1 METSLQPGM
10 SASRVSSMSTLFRS
24 DGTLATGTFP
34 AFLAASIICA
44 NPLHIE
50 RELRLLEDGK
60 INLLHI
66 DVMDGIFVPRLG
78 LGSELFRALR
88 EVTEL
93 PIDVH
98 LMLSDPER
106 YIPVFAEAGADIIII
121 HAEASIHL
129 PRLLKLTRQ
138 CGARA
143 GLALN
148 PATPLNVLDYV
159 LDDIDLICLMM
170 INPGCVGE
178 KLIPAAMQKIAD
190 VHHLLGEKAE
200 RVHVMIDGNVNL
212 DNAPDMIKS
221 GATVL
226 VCGSSSIF
234 NQGMNVRDGLQAFR
248 RGLGERL
255 GTSKDC

>member
-1 METSLQPGM
+1 
-10 SASRVSSMSTLFRS
+10 
-24 DGTLATGTFP
+24 
-34 AFLAASIICA
+34 
-44 NPLHIE
+44 
-50 RELRLLEDGK
+50 
-60 INLLHI
+60 
-66 DVMDGIFVPRLG
+66 
-78 LGSELFRALR
+78 
-88 EVTEL
+88 VTEL

-129 PRLLKLTRQ
+129 PRLLKLIRQ

-159 LDDIDLICLMM
+159 LDDIDLIVLMM
-170 INPGCVGE
+170 INPGYVGE

-226 VCGSSSIF
+226 VCGSYSIF
-234 NQGMNVRDGLQAFR
+234 NQGMNVRDGLQAFQS
-248 RGLGERL
+248 GLGERL
-255 GTSKDC
+255 GISKDC